1 MRMSLRLSSARRLET
16 SSIASRPNAVPASQ
30 ASFCATGSCLPIGWP
45 HCLRSADHSRAILSE
60 YLRQRQADRRQRQA
74 AGVERGER
82 DPQALALAADD
93 VLVGDED
100 VVEARHRVLDAL
112 AGP

>member
-16 SSIASRPNAVPASQ
+16 SSIASSPNAVPAMK

-45 HCLRSADHSRAILSE
+45 HCLRSADHSRAIFSE
-60 YLRQRQADRRQRQA
+60 YFVADRQI
-74 AGVERGER
+74 AGSDRR
-82 DPQALALAADD
+82 P
-93 VLVGDED
+93 VLS
-100 VVEARHRVLDAL
+100 VVSAIFRPLPSPPMTFSLGTKTSSNASPSSRCR